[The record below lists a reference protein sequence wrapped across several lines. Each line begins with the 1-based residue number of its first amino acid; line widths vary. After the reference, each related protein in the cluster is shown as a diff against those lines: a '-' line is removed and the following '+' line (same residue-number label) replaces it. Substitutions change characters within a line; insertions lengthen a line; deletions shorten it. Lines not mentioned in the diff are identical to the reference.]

1 MYLIQHNPTSQQK
14 FGGSK
19 HSLNRLWLGLSGQ
32 HLHWAWWPRWL
43 HWRHVPG
50 LAKKKRPCGGVCVL
64 KIPWFVVE
72 SLLLQNRFFFLIFG
86 MHGGMLPMC
95 EKNWVK
101 ATSGATDVSL
111 TITKAGFFLMNW
123 PVQGINHSHPRWPAG
138 RGPSHW
144 RILLMRLMVSRL
156 WHFLMF
162 GRFLFF
168 HPKKR
173 YFDAKF
179 KCSCP
184 RVLFTVGTLDCVKC
198 LKAFGRWIIRRAR
211 APWRLTSFCMFL
223 WRTNFFTKIWG
234 MVVLKLVKKDRF
246 LDSLF
251 VCVKWVIW
259 IYPRLMPS
267 WQMKV

>member
-1 MYLIQHNPTSQQK
+1 MTALTTCSRPCQEETAMWRGMCSKNPMIFCGIFATPKCFFCFWFLECMVECFQC
-14 FGGSK
+14 
-19 HSLNRLWLGLSGQ
+19 
-32 HLHWAWWPRWL
+32 
-43 HWRHVPG
+43 
-50 LAKKKRPCGGVCVL
+50 AKKIESRPHLVQ
-64 KIPWFVVE
+64 PM
-72 SLLLQNRFFFLIFG
+72 SP
-86 MHGGMLPMC
+86 LP
-95 EKNWVK
+95 
-101 ATSGATDVSL
+101 SPRQ
-111 TITKAGFFLMNW
+111 GFFLMNW

-168 HPKKR
+168 FTQKKG

-198 LKAFGRWIIRRAR
+198 VKAFGRWIIRRAR

-251 VCVKWVIW
+251 VCVCVKWVIW

>member
-1 MYLIQHNPTSQQK
+1 MTALTTCS
-14 FGGSK
+14 
-19 HSLNRLWLGLSGQ
+19 
-32 HLHWAWWPRWL
+32 
-43 HWRHVPG
+43 
-50 LAKKKRPCGGVCVL
+50 RPCQEETAMWRGMCSKNPMIFC
-64 KIPWFVVE
+64 KIFAIPK
-72 SLLLQNRFFFLIFG
+72 LFFYFIFG
-86 MHGGMLPMC
+86 MHGGMLPMG

-123 PVQGINHSHPRWPAG
+123 PLQGINHSHPRWPAG
-138 RGPSHW
+138 RGPSHL

-156 WHFLMF
+156 RLRHFLMF

-168 HPKKR
+168 SPKKR

-179 KCSCP
+179 KCSCL

-223 WRTNFFTKIWG
+223 WRTNFFTEIWG